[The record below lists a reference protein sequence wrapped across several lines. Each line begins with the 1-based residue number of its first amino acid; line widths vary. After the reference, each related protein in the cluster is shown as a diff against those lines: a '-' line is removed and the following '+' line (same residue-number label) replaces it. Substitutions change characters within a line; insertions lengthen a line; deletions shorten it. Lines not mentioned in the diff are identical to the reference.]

1 MSQNRL
7 KTEVLVIGSGIAG
20 CTAALCLADKGH
32 EVTLLSSGFSLDSGN
47 TVLAQGGIVYAGQ
60 QDSPGLL
67 ARDIFQAGAQYNY
80 NPAVQ
85 FLCTK
90 GPRAVKEILIDRVGV
105 NFDRLADGNLF
116 LTKEGGHTVQRILAC
131 ADYTGQAIHNKMT
144 QAVQRHANI
153 RILCQRTAIDLL
165 ATRHQPTSLEYRY
178 QLSNQ
183 CIGAY
188 VFNAQTGEPDT
199 ILADFTILCTGGL
212 GQVFL
217 HTTNSSTSIGSG
229 LAMAYRAGATLM
241 NLEYIQFHPTA
252 LFHRADRKFL
262 ISEAVRGEGARLFNT
277 KGERFMSRYDE
288 RMELAP
294 RDVVTRAI
302 VDELHQTGED
312 HVFLDAASYMDQDL
326 LKRFPTIYAKCKEV
340 GVDMTTE
347 PIPVVPAA
355 HYSCGGILVDLC
367 GRSTLD
373 GLYAVGEVSCTG
385 VHGANRLASTS
396 LLEGLLWGKSA
407 AEDIHA
413 RSGRNSV
420 LPKGLQDCVPDWI
433 TAEKNHKEDPALIHQ
448 DWATIRSTMWNY
460 VGIERTTSRLE
471 RAFEDL
477 RDLNKRLHSFY
488 KSIRISKESI
498 DLFHGCHT
506 AYAVTTAALRNKK
519 SLGCH
524 YRTRELNA
532 D

>member
-1 MSQNRL
+1 MNHNRL

-32 EVTLLSSGFSLDSGN
+32 EVTLLSSGTSLDSGN
-47 TVLAQGGIVYAGQ
+47 TVLAQGGIVYTDP
-60 QDSPGLL
+60 QDSPDFLTQ
-67 ARDIFQAGAQYNY
+67 DIFRAGAEHNY
-80 NPAVQ
+80 RPAVQ
-85 FLCTK
+85 FLCTQ
-90 GPRAVKEILIDRVGV
+90 GPKAVEKILFNRVGI
-105 NFDRLADGNLF
+105 NFDRLADGQLF
-116 LTKEGGHTVQRILAC
+116 LTKEGGHGLQRILAC
-131 ADYTGQAIHNKMT
+131 ADFTGQAIQNAMT
-144 QAVQRHANI
+144 QAVQTHPNI
-153 RILCQRTAIDLL
+153 RILYQRTAIDLL
-165 ATRHQPTSLEYRY
+165 ATRHQPTNMEFRY
-178 QLSNQ
+178 QLNNQ

-217 HTTNSSTSIGSG
+217 HTTNSSASIGSG

-277 KGERFMSRYDE
+277 SGERFMARYDE

-326 LKRFPTIYAKCKEV
+326 QKRFPTIYAKCKEV
-340 GVDMTTE
+340 GVDMTKE

-355 HYSCGGILVDLC
+355 HYSCGGILVDLR

-373 GLYAVGEVSCTG
+373 GLYAAGEVSCTG

-413 RSGRNSV
+413 RSGRHSS
-420 LPKGLQDCVPDWI
+420 LSRRLQDSVPDWI
-433 TAEKNHKEDPALIHQ
+433 TSERSLKEDPALIHQ

-460 VGIERTTSRLE
+460 MGIVRTTSRLE

-506 AYAVTTAALRNKK
+506 AYIVTTAALRNKK

-524 YRTRELNA
+524 YRTHESSS
-532 D
+532 